1 MLCKDAQADNQF
13 NLINKNNKLH
23 LIFGFH
29 NAGVGGSSPPMTT
42 ISSPL
47 IPNYATFTRFMQLF
61 KTNAVIAWYLSS

>member
-1 MLCKDAQADNQF
+1 MPCKDAQADNQF

-42 ISSPL
+42 IFTSAAGFPKPVFIS
-47 IPNYATFTRFMQLF
+47 TFEKMVR
-61 KTNAVIAWYLSS
+61 